1 MNFRPFAAGSLA
13 CGALVALFWA
23 QSTCHVAAA
32 DPDLKLEAQLIWGT
46 NDPQSP
52 DPKHK
57 AVDPDVLKKLSALP
71 LKWSNYFSVNRK
83 GFSVSPTAPATVPLS
98 DKCRLEVKHLGGA
111 QIEVALFGK
120 GEQVL
125 KRTQALPKGEIL
137 VLAGN
142 APNDTAWLV
151 TLKRVE

>member
-1 MNFRPFAAGSLA
+1 MRFKLSSAPGLAWFCAAVL
-13 CGALVALFWA
+13 LFVSTGG
-23 QSTCHVAAA
+23 QSVAAE
-32 DPDLKLEAQLIWGT
+32 PNLKLEVQLIWGT

-57 AVDPDVLKKLSALP
+57 PVDPDIQKKLSGLP
-71 LKWSNYFSVNRK
+71 LKWSNYFSVNRRK
-83 GFSVSPTAPATVPLS
+83 FEVPAGAISAVPLS
-98 DKCRLEVKHLGGA
+98 DKCRVEVKNLGGA
-111 QIEVALFGK
+111 KIEVALFGK

-125 KRTQALPKGEIL
+125 RRTQGLPKGEVL

>member
-1 MNFRPFAAGSLA
+1 MNLRPLATTSLAWAAFSLLLWTQSASHAFAADA
-13 CGALVALFWA
+13 
-23 QSTCHVAAA
+23 
-32 DPDLKLEAQLIWGT
+32 DLKLEAQLIWGT
-46 NDPQSP
+46 NDQQSP

-71 LKWSNYFSVNRK
+71 LKWSNYFSVKRQ
-83 GFSVSPTAPATVPLS
+83 GFAVPAAVPAKVALS
-98 DKCRLEVKHLGGA
+98 DKCRLEVKRLGGA

-125 KRTQALPKGEIL
+125 RRTQALPKGEIL